1 MEQRHLLNHEL
12 ARTAGMLSG
21 ARRGAMM
28 LVATLLFTL
37 TAQTAWAQE
46 LLTSGKCGRNADNA
60 GLVWSFDT
68 GTKTLTISLE
78 DNYTDGYMASYD
90 PDYEFEDLGG
100 GDYDENKPAPW
111 RKYKDHEGN
120 VNNGPDELI
129 EHIVVEDGIR
139 WIGDYAFYGLKNLE
153 DVTVASTV
161 YQLNE
166 GAMKNN
172 PKLTSV
178 ILLCPSFISGYNYAF
193 DDSDQLTIYAIKQQA
208 NDYASYFEYYNYPN
222 IKVEGFLLT
231 GNGYKATPNK
241 ATRELLDVQH
251 SSSWESHCT
260 LTLNGDHTAT
270 INGKSYTIK
279 SGTEITGSYYDG
291 VIKKDTQEALDF
303 DEVTETGEY
312 RYKVEVEDV
321 FADKDNEN
329 VFSDLFTVVSSPS
342 SGEGW
347 AFNIEKSTL
356 TISGNVTGEPWKPF
370 AGNIENVFVEQN
382 VTQMP
387 ANAFTDRNAYN
398 SLRRVILRS
407 TAVVDLNGAF
417 SEKREVWDSEQ
428 GQNVEKDRLAYDIYV
443 PSSILADYRTTYA
456 SLLENSSHDFIA
468 GELSVTLPES
478 GVMTFSADTRL
489 DFTHSEGL
497 KAYIASEFIPAT
509 GKVVMERVMTVCGY
523 EGLVLK
529 GTPNTTYSIEIG
541 VDDSWVNNLLQYGS
555 NAVDPTEDADYTYL
569 QLDGTEFK
577 EFTTETN
584 LEGQAYLKFENGDYE
599 AATTPIT
606 MLFSDEDVMTSGVV
620 NGDCY
625 WSYDAD
631 TKTLTLSGN
640 GTGTGYFAKEYDPT
654 NYEIPAPWRNWT
666 TAEGVVVR
674 KGVEDGIEHIVVEN
688 GVNYI
693 GNYAFYGL
701 KNLESVSLAPSVY
714 SLYEGALQG
723 CSKLKTV
730 VCSYL
735 YTIDMDTEDDTYSV
749 ANVGET
755 YYVPNFKKV
764 SFENNLKA
772 FNVKV
777 EGFYLSEGELKAD
790 FYADPLTWETD
801 HYTGDISMIGHFSC
815 WIEGAK
821 ATINGIAYTYDN
833 KISPSGYAFC
843 YRKDNQDPDLKW
855 NEVTEAG
862 IYYAKVTINGHFADE
877 AKNTAITEHYAD
889 LYVAPSSGDGWSY
902 DRDHYVLTVSGDV
915 TGEPWKM
922 FKDDMDC
929 VVVEDGVTQLPE
941 KAFYDYYI
949 NYAIIKGAGVDMN
962 KAFLCF
968 DYVYDESNG
977 WIEKEFLCA
986 NIFVPAACVADYN
999 TAYASYLEENGG
1011 KILSSD
1017 VSIDMKEAS
1026 EGIRTYSDDVDLDL
1040 SACEGLHAY
1049 TITNFNTTTGALT
1062 LRSVTKLASIEG
1074 YLLMGNTGTYTAK
1087 VTAGVD
1093 WDEENMLTRGYY
1105 SEHEETFG
1113 SVTYVTLILAGSGA
1127 ERGFHPLSKEGFLP
1141 DHVAVLLIKKEDF
1154 EAWKGSGA
1162 APLHLEIEG
1171 ADVTAISTMKVISTP
1186 ADDAWY
1192 TISGVRMEGKPAQK
1206 GVYIHQGKLIVI
1218 K

>member
-21 ARRGAMM
+21 AQRGAMM
-28 LVATLLFTL
+28 LVTLMLTL

-46 LLTSGKCGRNADNA
+46 LLTSGKCGVNEDEDNA

-78 DNYTDGYMASYD
+78 GGYTDGEMASYD
-90 PDYEFEDLGG
+90 PDYEFEE
-100 GDYDENKPAPW
+100 GDEGCREYIPAPW
-111 RKYKDHEGN
+111 RNYTDHN
-120 VNNGPDELI
+120 DQLHNGPGDQI
-129 EHIVVEDGIR
+129 EHIVVEEGVYRISNN
-139 WIGDYAFYGLKNLE
+139 AFYGLANLK
-153 DVTVASTV
+153 DVTLASTV
-161 YQLNE
+161 NVLGE
-166 GAMKNN
+166 GAMKND

-178 ILLCPSFISGYNYAF
+178 ILLCPAFISGYDYAF
-193 DDSDQLTIYAIKQQA
+193 GDSDQLTIYVIKQQA
-208 NDYASYFEYYNYPN
+208 SNFEYNYSK

-231 GNGYKATPNK
+231 GDGYKATPNK
-241 ATRELLDVQH
+241 ATRELLDVKRGNIGGL
-251 SSSWESHCT
+251 CT
-260 LTLNGDHTAT
+260 LTLNSDHTAT
-270 INGKSYTIK
+270 INGKNYTIK
-279 SGTEITGSYYDG
+279 SGTEITGPYYDG
-291 VIKKDTQEALDF
+291 VIKEDTQEALDF
-303 DEVTETGEY
+303 DEVTKIGEY
-312 RYKVEVEDV
+312 RYKVQVEDV

-329 VFSDLFTVVSSPS
+329 VVSDLFKVISSPA
-342 SGEGW
+342 SGDGW

-370 AGNIENVFVEQN
+370 ADCIRNVIVEKD
-382 VTQMP
+382 VTKMP
-387 ANAFTDRNAYN
+387 EKAFTDKDAYEID
-398 SLRRVILRS
+398 RIILRS
-407 TAVVDLNGAF
+407 TAVVNLNGAF
-417 SEKREVWDSEQ
+417 SNKYEVWNEEA
-428 GQNVEKDRLAYDIYV
+428 QNYVEKDRLVYNIYV
-443 PSSILADYRTTYA
+443 PSSILESYKTTYA
-456 SLLENSSHDFIA
+456 FLLEEADYDFFAFDI
-468 GELSVTLPES
+468 SVTLPAS
-478 GVMTFSADTRL
+478 GVMTYSNDNAL
-489 DFTHSEGL
+489 DFTNSEGL

-509 GKVVMERVMTVCGY
+509 EKVIMNRVMTARTCT
-523 EGLVLK
+523 GLVLK

-541 VDDSWVNNLLQYGS
+541 IDDSGVENLLQYGY
-555 NAVDPTEDADYTYL
+555 NAVDPTGDADYTYL

-577 EFTTETN
+577 KFTEATDLT
-584 LEGQAYLKFENGDYE
+584 GQAYLKLENDTYE
-599 AATTPIT
+599 GAQKPIT
-606 MLFSDEDVMTSGVV
+606 MFFSDEEAATSGVV

-631 TKTLTLSGN
+631 TKTLTLSGDD
-640 GTGTGYFAKEYDPT
+640 TGTGSFAKEYDPAE
-654 NYEIPAPWRNWT
+654 YEEPAPWRNWT

-693 GNYAFYGL
+693 GDYAFYGL
-701 KNLESVSLAPSVY
+701 KNLKSVSLAPSVDY
-714 SLYEGALQG
+714 LYAGALQG
-723 CSKLKTV
+723 CSQLKTV
-730 VCSYL
+730 VCASMNS
-735 YTIDMDTEDDTYSV
+735 IDIDTEDDTYSV

-755 YYVPNFKKV
+755 YYVHNLQKE
-764 SFENNLKA
+764 SFEEKLEA
-772 FNVKV
+772 FDNVKV
-777 EGFYLSEGELKAD
+777 EGFYLSDGTLKVD
-790 FYADPLTWETD
+790 FYEDPLEWEDD
-801 HYTGDISMIGHFSC
+801 HYTGDISLRGNWDC

-821 ATINGIAYTYDN
+821 ATVNGTEYTYPN
-833 KISPSGYAFC
+833 IKYVSVVTEY

-855 NEVTEAG
+855 NEVTEVG
-862 IYYAKVTINGHFADE
+862 NYYVKVTIEGYFADE
-877 AKNTAITEHYAD
+877 AKNTAISEHYVE
-889 LYVAPSSGDGWSY
+889 LYEAPSSGDGWSY

-1026 EGIRTYSDDVDLDL
+1026 EGIRTYSDWVALDI

-1062 LRSVTKLASIEG
+1062 LKPVTKMANYAG
-1074 YLLMGNTGTYTAK
+1074 YLLMGETSTYTAK
-1087 VTAGVD
+1087 VTVGVD
-1093 WDEENMLTRGYY
+1093 WEKDNMLISTDYA
-1105 SEHEETFG
+1105 EPEETDEG
-1113 SVTYVTLILAGSGA
+1113 VTYTTLILAGSGA
-1127 ERGFHPLSKEGFLP
+1127 ERGFHPLSTGGYLP

-1154 EAWKGSGA
+1154 EAWKDSGA
-1162 APLHLEIEG
+1162 APLHLEIDG
-1171 ADVTAISTMKVISTP
+1171 GDVTAISTMKVISTP

-1192 TISGVRMEGKPAQK
+1192 TLSGVRMEGKPAQK

>member
-1 MEQRHLLNHEL
+1 
-12 ARTAGMLSG
+12 
-21 ARRGAMM
+21 MM

-37 TAQTAWAQE
+37 TAQTAWAQTP
-46 LLTSGKCGRNADNA
+46 LLTSGKCGTNTDNA

-78 DNYTDGYMASYD
+78 DGYTESGMKDYYPNYVY
-90 PDYEFEDLGG
+90 EDLGG

-111 RKYKDHEGN
+111 RNYTDHEGN
-120 VNNGPDELI
+120 LNNGPGDLI
-129 EHIVVEDGIR
+129 EHIVVEEGVYRISEN
-139 WIGDYAFYGLKNLE
+139 AFYGLANLK
-153 DVTVASTV
+153 DVTLASTV
-161 YQLNE
+161 NVLGE
-166 GAMKNN
+166 GAMKNTDN
-172 PKLTSV
+172 LTSV
-178 ILLCPSFISGYNYAF
+178 ILLCPAFISDYDYAF
-193 DDSDQLTIYAIKQQA
+193 GDSDQLTIYVIKQQA
-208 NDYASYFEYYNYPN
+208 SNFEYNYSK

-241 ATRELLDVQH
+241 ATRELLDVKRGNIGGL
-251 SSSWESHCT
+251 CT

-270 INGKSYTIK
+270 INGKNYTIK
-279 SGTEITGSYYDG
+279 SGTEITGPYYDG
-291 VIKKDTQEALDF
+291 VIKEDTKEALDF

-329 VFSDLFTVVSSPS
+329 VVSDLFTVVSSPS

-347 AFNIEKSTL
+347 AFDIEKRTL
-356 TISGNVTGEPWKPF
+356 TISGNVTGEPWMPF
-370 AGNIENVFVEQN
+370 ADCIWNVIVEKD
-382 VTQMP
+382 VTKMP
-387 ANAFTDRNAYN
+387 EKAFTDKDVYEIDRI
-398 SLRRVILRS
+398 VLRS

-428 GQNVEKDRLAYDIYV
+428 GQNVVKDCLGYNIYV
-443 PSSILADYRTTYA
+443 PSSILESYRTTYA
-456 SLLENSSHDFIA
+456 SLLEEADYDFFAFDI
-468 GELSVTLPES
+468 SVTLPES

-509 GKVVMERVMTVCGY
+509 GKVVMERVMTARTCT
-523 EGLVLK
+523 GLVLK
-529 GTPNTTYSIEIG
+529 GTPGTTYTFEIG
-541 VDDSWVNNLLQYGS
+541 VDDSWVNNLLQYGY
-555 NAVDPTEDADYTYL
+555 NAVDPADNPDYTYL
-569 QLDGTEFK
+569 QLNGTEFK
-577 EFTTETN
+577 KFTTETN
-584 LEGQAYLKFENGDYE
+584 LEGQAYLKFENGEYE
-599 AATTPIT
+599 GAQKPIT
-606 MLFSDEDVMTSGVV
+606 MFFSDEDVMTSGVV

-631 TKTLTLSGN
+631 TKTLTLSGDD
-640 GTGTGYFAKEYDPT
+640 TGTGSFAKEYDPAE
-654 NYEIPAPWRNWT
+654 YEKPAPWRNWT
-666 TAEGVVVR
+666 TAEGVVAH
-674 KGVEDGIEHIVVEN
+674 KGVEDDIVHIVVEN

-693 GNYAFYGL
+693 GDYAFYGL

-723 CSKLKTV
+723 CTKLKTV

-735 YTIDMDTEDDTYSV
+735 SGIDIDTEDDTYSV

-764 SFENNLKA
+764 SFENSLKA

-777 EGFYLSEGELKAD
+777 EGFYLSEGTLKAD
-790 FYADPLTWETD
+790 FYENPLTWEDD
-801 HYTGDISMIGHFSC
+801 HYTGDISMVGYWDC

-833 KISPSGYAFC
+833 KIDPSGYAFC

-855 NEVTEAG
+855 NEVTEVG
-862 IYYAKVTINGHFADE
+862 NYYVKVTIEGYFADE
-877 AKNTAITEHYAD
+877 AKSTAISEHYVE
-889 LYVAPSSGDGWSY
+889 LYEAPSSGDGWSY

-922 FKDDMDC
+922 FKDDMNY
-929 VVVEDGVTQLPE
+929 VVVEKDVTQLPE
-941 KAFYDYYI
+941 KAFYDYSLAF
-949 NYAIIKGAGVDMN
+949 AIVKGADVDLN
-962 KAFLCF
+962 KAFLTW
-968 DYVYDESNG
+968 DYVYDELSG
-977 WIEKEFLCA
+977 EDVIKDVLCT
-986 NIFVPAACVADYN
+986 NIYVPAASVESYT
-999 TAYASYLEENGG
+999 TAYASYIVESGPN
-1011 KILSSD
+1011 IFSSD

-1026 EGIRTYSDDVDLDL
+1026 EGIRTYSDWVDLDL

-1049 TITNFNTTTGALT
+1049 TITNFNATTGALT
-1062 LRSVTKLASIEG
+1062 LKSVTKLASIEG

-1087 VTAGVD
+1087 VTVGVD
-1093 WDEENMLTRGYY
+1093 WEKDNMLISTDYA
-1105 SEHEETFG
+1105 EPEETEDD
-1113 SVTYVTLILAGSGA
+1113 VTYVNLILAGSG
-1127 ERGFHPLSKEGFLP
+1127 EKRGFHPLSTGGYLP
-1141 DHVAVLLIKKEDF
+1141 ENVAILLIKKEDF

-1162 APLHLEIEG
+1162 APLHLEIDG

-1192 TISGVRMEGKPAQK
+1192 TLSGVRLEGKPAQK

>member
-46 LLTSGKCGRNADNA
+46 LLTSGKCGTNTDNA
-60 GLVWSFDT
+60 GVVWSFNET
-68 GTKTLTISLE
+68 TKTLTISLE
-78 DNYTDGYMASYD
+78 DGYTESGMNDYYPNYVY
-90 PDYEFEDLGG
+90 EDLGG

-111 RKYKDHEGN
+111 RNYTDHEGN
-120 VNNGPDELI
+120 LNNGPGDLI
-129 EHIVVEDGIR
+129 EHIVVEEGVYRISEN
-139 WIGDYAFYGLKNLE
+139 AFYGLANLK
-153 DVTVASTV
+153 DVTLASTV
-161 YQLNE
+161 NVLGE
-166 GAMKNN
+166 GAMQNDLN
-172 PKLTSV
+172 LTSV
-178 ILLCPSFISGYNYAF
+178 TLLCPAFISDYDYAF
-193 DDSDQLTIYAIKQQA
+193 DDSDQLTIYVIKQQA
-208 NDYASYFEYYNYPN
+208 SNFEYNYSK

-231 GNGYKATPNK
+231 GPGYKATPNK
-241 ATRELLDVQH
+241 DTRELLDVKRGNIGGL
-251 SSSWESHCT
+251 CT
-260 LTLNGDHTAT
+260 LTLKGDHTAT
-270 INGKSYTIK
+270 INGKDYTIK
-279 SGTEITGSYYDG
+279 SGTEITGPYYDG
-291 VIKKDTQEALDF
+291 VIKEDTQEALDF
-303 DEVTETGEY
+303 DEVTETGKY
-312 RYKVEVEDV
+312 RYKVQVEDV
-321 FADKDNEN
+321 FADKAKEN
-329 VFSDLFTVVSSPS
+329 VVSDLFTVVSSPA

-370 AGNIENVFVEQN
+370 ADCIWNVIVEKD
-382 VTQMP
+382 VTKMP
-387 ANAFTDRNAYN
+387 EKAFTDKDAYEID
-398 SLRRVILRS
+398 RIILRS

-417 SEKREVWDSEQ
+417 SEKREVGDSEQ
-428 GQNVEKDRLAYDIYV
+428 GQNVVKDCLGYNIYV
-443 PSSILADYRTTYA
+443 PSSILESYKTTYA
-456 SLLENSSHDFIA
+456 SLLEEADYDFFAFDI
-468 GELSVTLPES
+468 SVTLPAS

-529 GTPNTTYSIEIG
+529 GTPNTTYSIEMA
-541 VDDSWVNNLLQYGS
+541 VDDSWVNNLLQYGY
-555 NAVDPTEDADYTYL
+555 NAVDPADNPDYTYL

-577 EFTTETN
+577 EFTEATDLT
-584 LEGQAYLKFENGDYE
+584 GQAYLSLENDTYE
-599 AATTPIT
+599 GAKKPIT
-606 MLFSDEDVMTSGVV
+606 MFFSDEDVMTSGVV
-620 NGDCY
+620 KGDCY

-631 TKTLTLSGN
+631 TKTLTISGDE
-640 GTGTGYFAKEYDPT
+640 TGTGSFAKEYDPA
-654 NYEIPAPWRNWT
+654 NYAKPAPWRTWT

-693 GNYAFYGL
+693 GDYAFYGL

-714 SLYEGALQG
+714 SLYVGALQG
-723 CSKLKTV
+723 CTKLKTV

-735 YTIDMDTEDDTYSV
+735 SGIDMDTEDDTYSV

-764 SFENNLKA
+764 SFEEKLEA
-772 FNVKV
+772 FDNVKV
-777 EGFYLSEGELKAD
+777 EGFYLSDGTLKVD
-790 FYADPLTWETD
+790 FYEDPLEWDKD
-801 HYTGDISMIGHFSC
+801 HYKGDISLRGNWDC

-821 ATINGIAYTYDN
+821 ATVNGTEYTYPN
-833 KISPSGYAFC
+833 IKYVYNYTFR

-855 NEVTEAG
+855 DEVTEVG
-862 IYYAKVTINGHFADE
+862 NYYVKVTIEGYFADE
-877 AKNTAITEHYAD
+877 AKNTAISEHYVE
-889 LYVAPSSGDGWSY
+889 LYEAPSSGDGWSY
-902 DRDHYVLTVSGDV
+902 DRDHYVLTVSGNV
-915 TGEPWKM
+915 TGEPWKL

-929 VVVEDGVTQLPE
+929 VVVEEGVTKLPE
-941 KAFYDYYI
+941 KAFYNHYLD
-949 NYAIIKGAGVDMN
+949 YAIIKGTGVDLN
-962 KAFLCF
+962 KAFLCT
-968 DYVYDESNG
+968 DEVYDELSG
-977 WIEKEFLCA
+977 EDVIKDVLCN
-986 NIFVPAACVADYN
+986 NIYVPAASVESYT
-999 TAYASYLEENGG
+999 TAYASYIVESGPN
-1011 KILSSD
+1011 IFSSD
-1017 VSIDMKEAS
+1017 VSIDITEAS
-1026 EGIRTYSDDVDLDL
+1026 EGIRTYSDRVALDI

-1062 LRSVTKLASIEG
+1062 LKSVTKLASIEG

-1087 VTAGVD
+1087 VTVGVD
-1093 WDEENMLTRGYY
+1093 WEKDNMLISTDYA
-1105 SEHEETFG
+1105 EPEETEDD
-1113 SVTYVTLILAGSGA
+1113 VTYVNLILAGSG
-1127 ERGFHPLSKEGFLP
+1127 EKRGFHPLSTGGYLP
-1141 DHVAVLLIKKEDF
+1141 ENVAVLQIEKEDF

-1162 APLHLEIEG
+1162 APLHLEIDG

-1192 TISGVRMEGKPAQK
+1192 TLSGVRLEGKPAQK

>member
-28 LVATLLFTL
+28 LVTLMLTL

-46 LLTSGKCGRNADNA
+46 LLTSGKCGVNEDNA

-78 DNYTDGYMASYD
+78 GGYTDGEMPYYYPNYVYD
-90 PDYEFEDLGG
+90 DLGG

-111 RKYKDHEGN
+111 RYYKDHN
-120 VNNGPDELI
+120 DQLHNGPGDQI
-129 EHIVVEDGIR
+129 EHIVVEEGVKR
-139 WIGDYAFYGLKNLE
+139 IGDYAFYGLKNLK
-153 DVTVASTV
+153 DVTLASTV
-161 YQLNE
+161 NVLGE
-166 GAMKNN
+166 GAMQNDLN
-172 PKLTSV
+172 LTSV
-178 ILLCPSFISGYNYAF
+178 TLLCPAFISGYDYAF
-193 DDSDQLTIYAIKQQA
+193 GDSDQLTIYVIKQQA
-208 NDYASYFEYYNYPN
+208 SNFEYYYSK

-231 GNGYKATPNK
+231 GDGYKATPNK
-241 ATRELLDVQH
+241 ATRELLDVKRGNI
-251 SSSWESHCT
+251 SGLCT

-270 INGKSYTIK
+270 INGKNYTIK
-279 SGTEITGSYYDG
+279 SGTEITGPYYDG
-291 VIKKDTQEALDF
+291 VIKEDTQEALDF
-303 DEVTETGEY
+303 DEVTEKGEY
-312 RYKVEVEDV
+312 RYKVQVEDV
-321 FADKDNEN
+321 FADEAKGN
-329 VFSDLFTVVSSPS
+329 VVSDPFTVTNSPA

-370 AGNIENVFVEQN
+370 ADCIWNVIVEKD
-382 VTQMP
+382 VTKMP
-387 ANAFTDRNAYN
+387 EKAFTDKDAYEID
-398 SLRRVILRS
+398 RIILRS
-407 TAVVDLNGAF
+407 TAVVNLNGAF
-417 SEKREVWDSEQ
+417 SNKYEVWNEEAQDY
-428 GQNVEKDRLAYDIYV
+428 VEKDRLGYNIYV
-443 PSSILADYRTTYA
+443 PSSILESYKTTYA
-456 SLLENSSHDFIA
+456 SLLEEADYDFFAFDI
-468 GELSVTLPES
+468 SVTLPAS
-478 GVMTFSADTRL
+478 GVMTYSNDNAL
-489 DFTHSEGL
+489 DFTNSEGL

-509 GKVVMERVMTVCGY
+509 GKVIMNRVMTARNW

-529 GTPNTTYSIEIG
+529 GTANTTYSIEIG
-541 VDDSWVNNLLQYGS
+541 VDASGVNNLLQYGY
-555 NAVDPTEDADYTYL
+555 NAVDPADNPDYTYL
-569 QLDGTEFK
+569 QLNGTEFK
-577 EFTTETN
+577 KFTEETN
-584 LEGQAYLKFENGDYE
+584 LAGQAYLSLENDTYE
-599 AATTPIT
+599 GAKKPIT
-606 MLFSDEDVMTSGVV
+606 MFFSDEDVMTSGVV

-631 TKTLTLSGN
+631 TKTLTLSGDE
-640 GTGTGYFAKEYDPT
+640 TGTGSFAKEYAPDE
-654 NYEIPAPWRNWT
+654 YYKPAPWRTWT
-666 TAEGVVVR
+666 TAEGVVR
-674 KGVEDGIEHIVVEN
+674 MGVEDGIEHIVVEN

-693 GNYAFYGL
+693 GSYAFYGL

-723 CSKLKTV
+723 CTKLKTV

-735 YTIDMDTEDDTYSV
+735 SGIDIDTEDDTYSV

-764 SFENNLKA
+764 SFENSLKA

-790 FYADPLTWETD
+790 FYADPLEWDKD

-833 KISPSGYAFC
+833 KIDPSGYAFC
-843 YRKDNQDPDLKW
+843 YRKNNQDPDLKW

-922 FKDDMDC
+922 FKDDMNY
-929 VVVEDGVTQLPE
+929 VVVEKGVTQLPE

-1105 SEHEETFG
+1105 SEPEETFG
-1113 SVTYVTLILAGSGA
+1113 SVTYVTLILAGSG
-1127 ERGFHPLSKEGFLP
+1127 EKRGFHPLSTGGYLP

-1171 ADVTAISTMKVISTP
+1171 GDVTAISTMKVISTP

-1192 TISGVRMEGKPAQK
+1192 TLSGVRLEGKPAQK

>member
-46 LLTSGKCGRNADNA
+46 LLTSGKCGVNEDNA

-78 DNYTDGYMASYD
+78 DGYTDGEMAYYY
-90 PDYEFEDLGG
+90 PNYVYEDLGDG
-100 GDYDENKPAPW
+100 YYDENKPAPW
-111 RKYKDHEGN
+111 RNYTDHN
-120 VNNGPDELI
+120 DQLHNGPGDLI
-129 EHIVVEDGIR
+129 EHIVVEEGVYRISEN
-139 WIGDYAFYGLKNLE
+139 AFYGLANLK
-153 DVTVASTV
+153 DVTLASTV
-161 YQLNE
+161 NVLGE
-166 GAMKNN
+166 GAMKNTDN
-172 PKLTSV
+172 LTSV
-178 ILLCPSFISGYNYAF
+178 ILLCPAFISDYGYAF
-193 DDSDQLTIYAIKQQA
+193 DDSDQLTIYVIKQQA
-208 NDYASYFEYYNYPN
+208 SNFEYYYSK

-231 GNGYKATPNK
+231 GDGYNATPNK
-241 ATRELLDVQH
+241 ATRELLDVKRGYYTDF
-251 SSSWESHCT
+251 CT

-291 VIKKDTQEALDF
+291 VIKEDTQEALDF

-312 RYKVEVEDV
+312 RYKVQTKDV
-321 FADKDNEN
+321 FADEAKEN
-329 VFSDLFTVVSSPS
+329 VVSDPFTVTNSPA

-347 AFNIEKSTL
+347 VFNIEKSTL

-370 AGNIENVFVEQN
+370 ADGISYVVAEKN
-382 VTQMP
+382 VTKMP
-387 ANAFTDRNAYN
+387 ENAFTDRNAYN
-398 SLRRVILRS
+398 ALYRIILRS

-417 SEKREVWDSEQ
+417 NEKYEVWDSEVYD
-428 GQNVEKDRLAYDIYV
+428 NVEKDRLAYDIYV

-456 SLLENSSHDFIA
+456 SLLEEADYDFFAFDI
-468 GELSVTLPES
+468 SVTLPAS

-529 GTPNTTYSIEIG
+529 GTPNTTYSIEMG
-541 VDDSWVNNLLQYGS
+541 VDDSWVNNLLQYGY
-555 NAVDPTEDADYTYL
+555 NAVDPADNPDYTYL

-584 LEGQAYLKFENGDYE
+584 LEGQAYLKFENGEYE
-599 AATTPIT
+599 GAQKPIT
-606 MLFSDEDVMTSGVV
+606 MFFSDEDVMTSGVV

-631 TKTLTLSGN
+631 TKTLTLSGDE
-640 GTGTGYFAKEYDPT
+640 TGTGSFAKEYDP
-654 NYEIPAPWRNWT
+654 NDYRKPAPWRTWT

-693 GNYAFYGL
+693 GDYAFYGL

-723 CSKLKTV
+723 CTKLKTV

-735 YTIDMDTEDDTYSV
+735 SGIDIDTEDDTYSV

-764 SFENNLKA
+764 SFENSLKA

-790 FYADPLTWETD
+790 FYADPLEWDKD

-833 KISPSGYAFC
+833 KIDPSGYAFC
-843 YRKDNQDPDLKW
+843 YRKNNQDPDLKW

-922 FKDDMDC
+922 FKDDMNY
-929 VVVEDGVTQLPE
+929 VVVEKDVTQLPE

-1049 TITNFNTTTGALT
+1049 TITNFNATTGALT
-1062 LRSVTKLASIEG
+1062 LKPVTKMANYAG
-1074 YLLMGNTGTYTAK
+1074 YLLMGETSTYTAK

-1093 WDEENMLTRGYY
+1093 WEEDNMLISTDYA
-1105 SEHEETFG
+1105 EPEETDEG
-1113 SVTYVTLILAGSGA
+1113 VTYTTLILAGSGA
-1127 ERGFHPLSKEGFLP
+1127 ERGFHPLSTGGYLP

-1171 ADVTAISTMKVISTP
+1171 GDVTAISTMKVISTP

-1192 TISGVRMEGKPAQK
+1192 TLSGVRMEGKPAQK

>member
-37 TAQTAWAQE
+37 TAQTAWAQTP
-46 LLTSGKCGRNADNA
+46 LLTSGKCGTNTDNA
-60 GLVWSFDT
+60 GVVWSFNET
-68 GTKTLTISLE
+68 TKTLTISLE
-78 DNYTDGYMASYD
+78 DGYTESGMKDYYPNYVY
-90 PDYEFEDLGG
+90 EDLGDA
-100 GDYDENKPAPW
+100 DYNEYFPAPW
-111 RKYKDHEGN
+111 RKYTDHEGN

-161 YQLNE
+161 YQLDE
-166 GAMKNN
+166 GAMKND

-178 ILLCPSFISGYNYAF
+178 ILLSSNFVYSYDNTF
-193 DDSDQLTIYAIKQQA
+193 DDSDLLTIYAIKQ
-208 NDYASYFEYYNYPN
+208 YASQYADDFEYNYPKL
-222 IKVEGFLLT
+222 KVEGFLLT
-231 GNGYKATPNK
+231 GNGYKATPKK
-241 ATRELLDVQH
+241 ATRELLDVQRGYYTDF
-251 SSSWESHCT
+251 CT

-270 INGKSYTIK
+270 INGKDYTIK
-279 SGTEITGSYYDG
+279 EGTEIRATYYAG
-291 VIKKDTQEALDF
+291 VIKEGTQETLDF
-303 DEVTETGEY
+303 DEVTQTGDY
-312 RYKVEVEDV
+312 RYKVQARYV
-321 FADKDNEN
+321 FADEAKEN
-329 VFSDLFTVVSSPS
+329 VVSDLFTVVSSPS

-347 AFNIEKSTL
+347 AFDIDKRSL
-356 TISGNVTGEPWKPF
+356 TISGNVTGEPWLPF
-370 AGNIENVFVEQN
+370 AGNIENVFVEQG

-387 ANAFTDRNAYN
+387 ANTFTDRNAYN
-398 SLRRVILRS
+398 IIRRVILRS

-428 GQNVEKDRLAYDIYV
+428 GQNVVKDCLGYNIYV
-443 PSSILADYRTTYA
+443 PSSIVESYRTTYA
-456 SLLENSSHDFIA
+456 SLLENTYHNFYPIDI
-468 GELSVTLPES
+468 SVTLPAS
-478 GVMTFSADTRL
+478 GVMTYSNDNAL
-489 DFTHSEGL
+489 DFTNSEL
-497 KAYIASEFIPAT
+497 KAYVASEFIPAT
-509 GKVVMERVMTVCGY
+509 GKVIMNRVMTVRGQ

-529 GTPNTTYSIEIG
+529 GTPGATYTFEIG
-541 VDDSWVNNLLQYGS
+541 IDDSWVNNMLGQGYD
-555 NAVDPTEDADYTYL
+555 AVDPTEYADYTYL

-577 EFTTETN
+577 KFTEETN
-584 LEGQAYLKFENGDYE
+584 LEGQAYLLLENDDYE

-620 NGDCY
+620 NGNCY

-631 TKTLTLSGN
+631 TKTLTISGDN
-640 GTGTGYFAKEYDPT
+640 VGTGYFAKEYDPT

-723 CSKLKTV
+723 CTKLKTV

-735 YTIDMDTEDDTYSV
+735 SGIDMDTEDDTYSV

-764 SFENNLKA
+764 SFEEKLEA
-772 FNVKV
+772 FDNVKV

-790 FYADPLTWETD
+790 FYADPLEWDKD

-833 KISPSGYAFC
+833 KIDPSGYAFC

-902 DRDHYVLTVSGDV
+902 DRDHYVLTVSGNV
-915 TGEPWKM
+915 TGEPWKL

-929 VVVEDGVTQLPE
+929 VVVEEGVTKLPE
-941 KAFYDYYI
+941 KAFYNHYLD
-949 NYAIIKGAGVDMN
+949 YAIIKGTGVDLN
-962 KAFLCF
+962 KAFLCT
-968 DYVYDESNG
+968 DEVYDELSG
-977 WIEKEFLCA
+977 EDVIKDVLCN
-986 NIFVPAACVADYN
+986 NIYVPAASVESYT
-999 TAYASYLEENGG
+999 TAYASYIVESGSN
-1011 KILSSD
+1011 IFSSD
-1017 VSIDMKEAS
+1017 VSIDITEAS
-1026 EGIRTYSDDVDLDL
+1026 EGIRTYSDRVALDI

-1062 LRSVTKLASIEG
+1062 LKSVTKLASIEG

-1087 VTAGVD
+1087 VTVGVD
-1093 WDEENMLTRGYY
+1093 WEKDNMLISTDYA
-1105 SEHEETFG
+1105 EPEETEDD
-1113 SVTYVTLILAGSGA
+1113 VTYVTLILAGSG
-1127 ERGFHPLSKEGFLP
+1127 EKRGFHPLSTGGYLP
-1141 DHVAVLLIKKEDF
+1141 ENVAVLLIKKEDF

>member
-37 TAQTAWAQE
+37 TAQTAWAQTP
-46 LLTSGKCGRNADNA
+46 LLTSGKCGTNTDNA
-60 GLVWSFDT
+60 GVVWSFNET
-68 GTKTLTISLE
+68 TKTLTISLE
-78 DNYTDGYMASYD
+78 DGYTESGMNDYYPNYVYEYLGDA
-90 PDYEFEDLGG
+90 DYNEYF
-100 GDYDENKPAPW
+100 PAPW
-111 RKYKDHEGN
+111 RNYTDHEGN
-120 VNNGPDELI
+120 LNNGPGDLI
-129 EHIVVEDGIR
+129 EHVVVEEGVYRISNN
-139 WIGDYAFYGLKNLE
+139 AFYGLTNLK

-161 YQLNE
+161 NVLGE
-166 GAMKNN
+166 GAMQNDLN
-172 PKLTSV
+172 LTSV
-178 ILLCPSFISGYNYAF
+178 TLLCPAFISDYGYAF
-193 DDSDQLTIYAIKQQA
+193 DDSDQLTIYVIKQQA
-208 NDYASYFEYYNYPN
+208 SNFEYYYSK

-241 ATRELLDVQH
+241 DTRELLDVKRGYYTDF
-251 SSSWESHCT
+251 CT
-260 LTLNGDHTAT
+260 LTLNSDHTAT
-270 INGKSYTIK
+270 INGKDYTIK
-279 SGTEITGSYYDG
+279 DGTEIPAYNYDG
-291 VIKKDTQEALDF
+291 VIKEDTQEALDF

-312 RYKVEVEDV
+312 RYKVQTKDV
-321 FADKDNEN
+321 FADEAKEN
-329 VFSDLFTVVSSPS
+329 VVSDPFTVTNSPA

-347 AFNIEKSTL
+347 VFNIEKSTL

-370 AGNIENVFVEQN
+370 ADGISYVVAEKN
-382 VTQMP
+382 VTKMP
-387 ANAFTDRNAYN
+387 ENAFTDRNAYN
-398 SLRRVILRS
+398 ALYRIILRS

-417 SEKREVWDSEQ
+417 NEKYEVWDSEQ
-428 GQNVEKDRLAYDIYV
+428 GQNVVKDCLGYNIYV
-443 PSSILADYRTTYA
+443 PSSILESYKTTYA
-456 SLLENSSHDFIA
+456 SLLEEADYDFYPIDI
-468 GELSVTLPES
+468 SVTLPAS

-529 GTPNTTYSIEIG
+529 GTPNTTYSIEMG
-541 VDDSWVNNLLQYGS
+541 VDDSWVNNLLQYGY
-555 NAVDPTEDADYTYL
+555 NAVDPADNPDYTYL

-584 LEGQAYLKFENGDYE
+584 LEGQAYLKFENGEYE
-599 AATTPIT
+599 GAQKPIT
-606 MLFSDEDVMTSGVV
+606 MFFSDEDVMTSGVV

-631 TKTLTLSGN
+631 TKTLTLSGDDA
-640 GTGTGYFAKEYDPT
+640 GTGYFAKEYDPDE
-654 NYEIPAPWRNWT
+654 YYKPAPWRNWT

-693 GNYAFYGL
+693 GDYAFYGL

-723 CSKLKTV
+723 CTKLKTV

-735 YTIDMDTEDDTYSV
+735 SGIDIDTEDDTYSV

-764 SFENNLKA
+764 SFENSLKA

-790 FYADPLTWETD
+790 FYADPLEWDKD

-833 KISPSGYAFC
+833 KIDPSGYAFC
-843 YRKDNQDPDLKW
+843 YRKNNQDPDLKW

-915 TGEPWKM
+915 AGEPWKM
-922 FKDDMDC
+922 FKDDMNY
-929 VVVEDGVTQLPE
+929 VVVEKGVTKLPE

-1026 EGIRTYSDDVDLDL
+1026 EGIRTYSDWVALDL

-1049 TITNFNTTTGALT
+1049 TITNFNATTGALT
-1062 LRSVTKLASIEG
+1062 LKPVTKMANYAG
-1074 YLLMGNTGTYTAK
+1074 YLLMGETSTYTAK

-1093 WDEENMLTRGYY
+1093 WEEDNMLISTDYA
-1105 SEHEETFG
+1105 EPEETEDD
-1113 SVTYVTLILAGSGA
+1113 VTYVNLILAGSGA
-1127 ERGFHPLSKEGFLP
+1127 ERGFHPLSTGGYLP

-1171 ADVTAISTMKVISTP
+1171 GDVTAISTMKVISTP

>member
-37 TAQTAWAQE
+37 TAQTAWAQTP
-46 LLTSGKCGRNADNA
+46 LLTSGKCGTNTDNA
-60 GLVWSFDT
+60 GVVWSFNET
-68 GTKTLTISLE
+68 TKTLTISLE
-78 DNYTDGYMASYD
+78 DGYTESGMNDYYPNYVYEYLGDA
-90 PDYEFEDLGG
+90 DYNEYF
-100 GDYDENKPAPW
+100 PAPW
-111 RKYKDHEGN
+111 RNYTDHEGN
-120 VNNGPDELI
+120 LNNGPGDLI
-129 EHIVVEDGIR
+129 EHVVVEEGVYRISNN
-139 WIGDYAFYGLKNLE
+139 AFYGLTNLK

-161 YQLNE
+161 NVLGE
-166 GAMKNN
+166 GAMQNDLN
-172 PKLTSV
+172 LTSV
-178 ILLCPSFISGYNYAF
+178 TLLCPAFISDYGYAF
-193 DDSDQLTIYAIKQQA
+193 DDSDQLTIYVIKQQA
-208 NDYASYFEYYNYPN
+208 SNFEYYYSK

-241 ATRELLDVQH
+241 DTRELLDVKRGYYTDF
-251 SSSWESHCT
+251 CT

-270 INGKSYTIK
+270 INGKDYTIK
-279 SGTEITGSYYDG
+279 DGTEIPAYNYDG
-291 VIKKDTQEALDF
+291 VIKEDTQEALDF
-303 DEVTETGEY
+303 DEVTETGKY
-312 RYKVEVEDV
+312 RYKVQVEDV

-329 VFSDLFTVVSSPS
+329 VFSDPFTVTNSPA

-370 AGNIENVFVEQN
+370 ADCISYVVAEKN
-382 VTQMP
+382 VTKMP
-387 ANAFTDRNAYN
+387 ENAFTDKDVYEIDRI
-398 SLRRVILRS
+398 ILRS

-428 GQNVEKDRLAYDIYV
+428 GQNVVKDCLGYNIYV
-443 PSSILADYRTTYA
+443 PSSILESYKTTYA
-456 SLLENSSHDFIA
+456 SLLEEADYDFFAFDI
-468 GELSVTLPES
+468 SVTLPAS

-489 DFTHSEGL
+489 DFTQSEGL

-509 GKVVMERVMTVCGY
+509 GKVVMERVMTARNW

-529 GTPNTTYSIEIG
+529 GTANTTYSIEMG
-541 VDDSWVNNLLQYGS
+541 VDDSWVNNLLQYGY
-555 NAVDPTEDADYTYL
+555 NAVDPADNPDYTYL

-584 LEGQAYLKFENGDYE
+584 LEGQAYLKFENGEYE
-599 AATTPIT
+599 GAQKPIT
-606 MLFSDEDVMTSGVV
+606 MFFSDEDVMTSGVV

-631 TKTLTLSGN
+631 TKTLTLSGDE
-640 GTGTGYFAKEYDPT
+640 TGTGSFAKEYDP
-654 NYEIPAPWRNWT
+654 NDYRKPAPWRTWT

-693 GNYAFYGL
+693 GDYAFYGL

-723 CSKLKTV
+723 CTKLKTV

-735 YTIDMDTEDDTYSV
+735 SGIDIDTEDDTYSV

-764 SFENNLKA
+764 SFENSLKA
-772 FNVKV
+772 FNNVKV
-777 EGFYLSEGELKAD
+777 EGFYLSDGTLKVD
-790 FYADPLTWETD
+790 FYEDPLEWEDD
-801 HYTGDISMIGHFSC
+801 HYKGDISLRGNWDC

-821 ATINGIAYTYDN
+821 ATVNGTEYTYPN
-833 KISPSGYAFC
+833 IKYVSVVTEY
-843 YRKDNQDPDLKW
+843 YRKDNQNPDLKW
-855 NEVTEAG
+855 DEVTEVG
-862 IYYAKVTINGHFADE
+862 NYYVKVTIEGYFADE
-877 AKNTAITEHYAD
+877 AKNTAISEHYVE
-889 LYVAPSSGDGWSY
+889 LYEAPSSGDGWSY
-902 DRDHYVLTVSGDV
+902 DRDHYVLTVSGNV
-915 TGEPWKM
+915 TGEPWEL
-922 FKDDMDC
+922 FKNNIRY
-929 VVVEDGVTQLPE
+929 VVVEKGVTQLPE
-941 KAFYDYYI
+941 KAFYDYSLAF
-949 NYAIIKGAGVDMN
+949 AIVKGADVDLN
-962 KAFLCF
+962 KAFLCT
-968 DYVYDESNG
+968 DVVYDELSDE
-977 WIEKEFLCA
+977 WIDKEILEA
-986 NIFVPAACVADYN
+986 NLFVPAASVESYT
-999 TAYASYLEENGG
+999 TAYASYIVESGPN
-1011 KILSSD
+1011 IFSSD

-1026 EGIRTYSDDVDLDL
+1026 EGIRTYSDWVALDI

-1062 LRSVTKLASIEG
+1062 LKPVTKMANYAG

-1093 WDEENMLTRGYY
+1093 WEKDNMLFSTDYA
-1105 SEHEETFG
+1105 EPEETDEG
-1113 SVTYVTLILAGSGA
+1113 VTYTTLILAGSG
-1127 ERGFHPLSKEGFLP
+1127 EKRGFHPLSTGGYLP
-1141 DHVAVLLIKKEDF
+1141 ENVAVLLIKKEDF

-1162 APLHLEIEG
+1162 APLHLEIDG

>member
-28 LVATLLFTL
+28 IVATLLFTL

-46 LLTSGKCGRNADNA
+46 LLTSGKCGVNEDNA

-78 DNYTDGYMASYD
+78 GGYTDGEMPYYY
-90 PDYEFEDLGG
+90 PNYVYEDLGG

-111 RKYKDHEGN
+111 RNYTDHN
-120 VNNGPDELI
+120 DQLHNGPGDLI
-129 EHIVVEDGIR
+129 EHIVVEEGVKRISEN
-139 WIGDYAFYGLKNLE
+139 AFYGLANLK
-153 DVTVASTV
+153 DVTLASTV
-161 YQLNE
+161 NVLGE
-166 GAMKNN
+166 GAMKNTDN
-172 PKLTSV
+172 LTSV
-178 ILLCPSFISGYNYAF
+178 ILLCPAFISDYGYAF
-193 DDSDQLTIYAIKQQA
+193 DDSDQLTIYVIKQQA
-208 NDYASYFEYYNYPN
+208 SNFEYYYSK

-231 GNGYKATPNK
+231 GDGYKATPNK
-241 ATRELLDVQH
+241 ATRELLDVKRGNIDGL
-251 SSSWESHCT
+251 CT
-260 LTLNGDHTAT
+260 LTLDGDHTAT
-270 INGKSYTIK
+270 INGKNYTIK
-279 SGTEITGSYYDG
+279 SGTEITGPYYDG
-291 VIKKDTQEALDF
+291 VIKEDTKEALDF
-303 DEVTETGEY
+303 DEVTEKGEY
-312 RYKVEVEDV
+312 RYKVQVEDV

-329 VFSDLFTVVSSPS
+329 VFSDPFTVTNSPA

-370 AGNIENVFVEQN
+370 ADGISYVVAEKN
-382 VTQMP
+382 VTKMP
-387 ANAFTDRNAYN
+387 ENAFTDRNAYN
-398 SLRRVILRS
+398 ALYRIILRS
-407 TAVVDLNGAF
+407 TAVVNLNGAF
-417 SEKREVWDSEQ
+417 NEKREVWDSEQ

-456 SLLENSSHDFIA
+456 SLLENTYHNFYPIDI
-468 GELSVTLPES
+468 SVTLPAS

-529 GTPNTTYSIEIG
+529 GTPNTTYSIEMG
-541 VDDSWVNNLLQYGS
+541 VDDSWVNNLLQYGY
-555 NAVDPTEDADYTYL
+555 NAVDPADNPDYTYL

-584 LEGQAYLKFENGDYE
+584 LEGQAYLKFENGEYE
-599 AATTPIT
+599 GAQKPIT
-606 MLFSDEDVMTSGVV
+606 MFFSDEDVMTSGVV

-631 TKTLTLSGN
+631 TKTLTLSGDE
-640 GTGTGYFAKEYDPT
+640 TGTGSFAKEYDP
-654 NYEIPAPWRNWT
+654 NEYYKPAPWRTWT

-693 GNYAFYGL
+693 GDYAFYGL

-723 CSKLKTV
+723 CTKLKTV

-735 YTIDMDTEDDTYSV
+735 SGIDIDTEDDTYSV

-764 SFENNLKA
+764 SFENSLKA

-790 FYADPLTWETD
+790 FYADPLEWDKD

-833 KISPSGYAFC
+833 KIDPSGYAFC
-843 YRKDNQDPDLKW
+843 YRKNNQNPDLKW

-922 FKDDMDC
+922 FKDDMNY
-929 VVVEDGVTQLPE
+929 VVVEKGVTQLPE
-941 KAFYDYYI
+941 KAFYDYSLAF
-949 NYAIIKGAGVDMN
+949 AIVKGANVDLN
-962 KAFLCF
+962 KAFLTW
-968 DYVYDESNG
+968 DYVYDELSG
-977 WIEKEFLCA
+977 EDVIKDVLCN
-986 NIFVPAACVADYN
+986 NIYVPAASVESYT
-999 TAYASYLEENGG
+999 TAYASYIVESGPN
-1011 KILSSD
+1011 IFSSD

-1026 EGIRTYSDDVDLDL
+1026 EGIRTYSDRVDLDI

-1049 TITNFNTTTGALT
+1049 TITNFNATTGALT
-1062 LRSVTKLASIEG
+1062 LKPVTKMANYAG
-1074 YLLMGNTGTYTAK
+1074 YLLMGETSTYTAK

-1093 WDEENMLTRGYY
+1093 WEEDNMLRRALYA
-1105 SEHEETFG
+1105 EPEETDEG
-1113 SVTYVTLILAGSGA
+1113 VTYTTLILAGSG
-1127 ERGFHPLSKEGFLP
+1127 ENRGFHPLSTGGDLP
-1141 DHVAVLLIKKEDF
+1141 NHVAILLIKKEDF

-1171 ADVTAISTMKVISTP
+1171 GDVTAISTMKVVSTP

-1192 TISGVRMEGKPAQK
+1192 TLSGVRMEGKPAQK

>member
-1 MEQRHLLNHEL
+1 
-12 ARTAGMLSG
+12 
-21 ARRGAMM
+21 M
-28 LVATLLFTL
+28 LVTLMLTL
-37 TAQTAWAQE
+37 TAQTAWSQE
-46 LLTSGKCGRNADNA
+46 LLTSGKCGVNEDNA

-68 GTKTLTISLE
+68 ETNTLTISLE
-78 DNYTDGYMASYD
+78 DGYTESGMASYD
-90 PDYEFEDLGG
+90 PDYKFEDLG
-100 GDYDENKPAPW
+100 DEGCREYIPAPW
-111 RKYKDHEGN
+111 RNYTDHN
-120 VNNGPDELI
+120 DQLHNGPGDQI

-161 YQLNE
+161 YQLGE
-166 GAMKNN
+166 GAMKND

-178 ILLCPSFISGYNYAF
+178 ILLCPAFISDYGYAF
-193 DDSDQLTIYAIKQQA
+193 DDSDQLTIYVIKQQA
-208 NDYASYFEYYNYPN
+208 SNFEYNYSK

-231 GNGYKATPNK
+231 GDGYNATPNK
-241 ATRELLDVQH
+241 ATRELLDVKRGNIGGL
-251 SSSWESHCT
+251 CT
-260 LTLNGDHTAT
+260 LTLNSDHTAT
-270 INGKSYTIK
+270 INGKNYTIK
-279 SGTEITGSYYDG
+279 SDTEITGPYYDG
-291 VIKKDTQEALDF
+291 VIKEDTQEALDF
-303 DEVTETGEY
+303 DEVTEIGKY
-312 RYKVEVEDV
+312 RYKVQVEDV

-370 AGNIENVFVEQN
+370 ADCIWNVIVEKD
-382 VTQMP
+382 VTKMP
-387 ANAFTDRNAYN
+387 EKAFTDKDVYEIDRI
-398 SLRRVILRS
+398 ILRS

-428 GQNVEKDRLAYDIYV
+428 DQNVVKDCLGYNIYV
-443 PSSILADYRTTYA
+443 PSSILERYKTTYA
-456 SLLENSSHDFIA
+456 SLLEEADYDFYPIDI
-468 GELSVTLPES
+468 SVTLPAS

-529 GTPNTTYSIEIG
+529 GTPNTTYSIEMG
-541 VDDSWVNNLLQYGS
+541 VDDSWVNNLLQYGY
-555 NAVDPTEDADYTYL
+555 NAVDPADNPDYTYL

-584 LEGQAYLKFENGDYE
+584 LEGQAYLKFENGEYKG
-599 AATTPIT
+599 TQKPIT

-631 TKTLTLSGN
+631 TKTLTISGDE
-640 GTGTGYFAKEYDPT
+640 TGTGSFAKEYAPDE
-654 NYEIPAPWRNWT
+654 YYKPAPWRTWT

-693 GNYAFYGL
+693 GDYAFYGL

-723 CSKLKTV
+723 CTKLKTV

-735 YTIDMDTEDDTYSV
+735 SGIDIDTEDDTYSV

-764 SFENNLKA
+764 SFENSLKA

-790 FYADPLTWETD
+790 FYADPLEWDKD

-833 KISPSGYAFC
+833 KIDPSGYAFC
-843 YRKDNQDPDLKW
+843 YRKNNLDPDLKW

-922 FKDDMDC
+922 FKDDMNY
-929 VVVEDGVTQLPE
+929 VVVEKDVTQLPE

-949 NYAIIKGAGVDMN
+949 NYAIIKGTGVDMN

-1026 EGIRTYSDDVDLDL
+1026 EGIRTYSDNVDLDL

-1062 LRSVTKLASIEG
+1062 LKSVTKLASIEG

-1093 WDEENMLTRGYY
+1093 WEKDNMLISTDYA
-1105 SEHEETFG
+1105 EPEETDEG
-1113 SVTYVTLILAGSGA
+1113 VTYTTLILAGSG
-1127 ERGFHPLSKEGFLP
+1127 ENRGFHPLSTGGYLP
-1141 DHVAVLLIKKEDF
+1141 ENVAVLLIKKEDF

-1162 APLHLEIEG
+1162 APLHLEIDG

>member
-37 TAQTAWAQE
+37 TAQTAWAQTP
-46 LLTSGKCGRNADNA
+46 LLTSGKCGTNTDNA

-78 DNYTDGYMASYD
+78 DGYTESGMKDYYPNYVY
-90 PDYEFEDLGG
+90 EDLGG

-111 RKYKDHEGN
+111 RNYTDHEGN
-120 VNNGPDELI
+120 LNNGPGDLI
-129 EHIVVEDGIR
+129 EHIVVEEGVYRISEN
-139 WIGDYAFYGLKNLE
+139 AFYGLANLK
-153 DVTVASTV
+153 DVTLASTV
-161 YQLNE
+161 NVLGE
-166 GAMKNN
+166 GAMKNTDN
-172 PKLTSV
+172 LTSV
-178 ILLCPSFISGYNYAF
+178 ILLCPAFISDYDYAF
-193 DDSDQLTIYAIKQQA
+193 GDSDQLTIYVIKQQA
-208 NDYASYFEYYNYPN
+208 SNFEYNYSK

-241 ATRELLDVQH
+241 ATRELLDVKRGNIGGL
-251 SSSWESHCT
+251 CT

-270 INGKSYTIK
+270 INGKNYTIK
-279 SGTEITGSYYDG
+279 SGTEITGPYYDG
-291 VIKKDTQEALDF
+291 VIKEDTKEALDF

-329 VFSDLFTVVSSPS
+329 VVSDLFTVVSSPS

-347 AFNIEKSTL
+347 AFDIEKRTL
-356 TISGNVTGEPWKPF
+356 TISGNVTGEPWMPF
-370 AGNIENVFVEQN
+370 ADCIWNVIVEKD
-382 VTQMP
+382 VTKMP
-387 ANAFTDRNAYN
+387 EKAFTDKDVYEIDRI
-398 SLRRVILRS
+398 VLRS

-428 GQNVEKDRLAYDIYV
+428 GQNVVKDCLGYNIYV
-443 PSSILADYRTTYA
+443 PSSILESYRTTYA
-456 SLLENSSHDFIA
+456 SLLEEADYDFFAFDI
-468 GELSVTLPES
+468 SVTLPES

-509 GKVVMERVMTVCGY
+509 GKVVMERVMTARTCT
-523 EGLVLK
+523 GLVLK
-529 GTPNTTYSIEIG
+529 GTPGTTYTFEIG
-541 VDDSWVNNLLQYGS
+541 VDDSWVNNLLQYGY
-555 NAVDPTEDADYTYL
+555 NAVDPADNPDYTYL
-569 QLDGTEFK
+569 QLNGTEFK
-577 EFTTETN
+577 KFTTETN
-584 LEGQAYLKFENGDYE
+584 LEGQAYLKFENGEYE
-599 AATTPIT
+599 GAQKPIT
-606 MLFSDEDVMTSGVV
+606 MFFSDEDVMTSGVV

-631 TKTLTLSGN
+631 TKTLTLSGDD
-640 GTGTGYFAKEYDPT
+640 TGTGSFAKEYDPAE
-654 NYEIPAPWRNWT
+654 YEKPAPWRNWT
-666 TAEGVVVR
+666 TAEGVVAH
-674 KGVEDGIEHIVVEN
+674 KGVEDDIVHIVVEN

-693 GNYAFYGL
+693 GDYAFYGL

-723 CSKLKTV
+723 CTKLKTV

-735 YTIDMDTEDDTYSV
+735 SGIDIDTEDDTYSV

-764 SFENNLKA
+764 SFENSLKA

-777 EGFYLSEGELKAD
+777 EGFYLSEGTLKAD
-790 FYADPLTWETD
+790 FYENPLTWEDD
-801 HYTGDISMIGHFSC
+801 HYTGDISMVGYWDC

-833 KISPSGYAFC
+833 KIDPSGYAFC

-855 NEVTEAG
+855 NEVTEVG
-862 IYYAKVTINGHFADE
+862 NYYVKVTIEGYFADE
-877 AKNTAITEHYAD
+877 AKSTAISEHYVE
-889 LYVAPSSGDGWSY
+889 LYEAPSSGDGWSY

-922 FKDDMDC
+922 FKDDMNY
-929 VVVEDGVTQLPE
+929 VVVEKDVTQLPE
-941 KAFYDYYI
+941 KAFYDYSLAF
-949 NYAIIKGAGVDMN
+949 AIVKGADVDLN
-962 KAFLCF
+962 KAFLTW
-968 DYVYDESNG
+968 DYVYDELSG
-977 WIEKEFLCA
+977 EDVIKDVLCT
-986 NIFVPAACVADYN
+986 NIYVPAASVESYT
-999 TAYASYLEENGG
+999 TAYASYIVESGPN
-1011 KILSSD
+1011 IFSSD

-1026 EGIRTYSDDVDLDL
+1026 EGIRTYSDWVDLDL

-1049 TITNFNTTTGALT
+1049 TITNFNATTGALT
-1062 LRSVTKLASIEG
+1062 LKSVTKLASIEG

-1087 VTAGVD
+1087 VTVGVD
-1093 WDEENMLTRGYY
+1093 WEKDNMLISTDYA
-1105 SEHEETFG
+1105 EPEETEDD
-1113 SVTYVTLILAGSGA
+1113 VTYVNLILAGSG
-1127 ERGFHPLSKEGFLP
+1127 EKRGFHPLSTGGYLP
-1141 DHVAVLLIKKEDF
+1141 ENVAILLIKKEDF

-1162 APLHLEIEG
+1162 APLHLEIDG

-1192 TISGVRMEGKPAQK
+1192 TLSGVRLEGKPAQK

>member
-28 LVATLLFTL
+28 LVTLMLTL
-37 TAQTAWAQE
+37 TAQTAWSQE
-46 LLTSGKCGRNADNA
+46 LLTSGKCGVNEDNA

-68 GTKTLTISLE
+68 ETNTLTISLE
-78 DNYTDGYMASYD
+78 DGYTESGMASYD
-90 PDYEFEDLGG
+90 PDYKYIDLG
-100 GDYDENKPAPW
+100 DEGCREDIPAPW
-111 RKYKDHEGN
+111 RYYTDHEGN
-120 VNNGPDELI
+120 VNNGPGDQI

-153 DVTVASTV
+153 DVTLASTV
-161 YQLNE
+161 NVLGE
-166 GAMKNN
+166 GAMQND

-178 ILLCPSFISGYNYAF
+178 ILLCPSFISGYGYAF

-208 NDYASYFEYYNYPN
+208 SNFEYNYSK

-231 GNGYKATPNK
+231 GDGYKATPNK
-241 ATRELLDVQH
+241 ATRELLDVKRGNI
-251 SSSWESHCT
+251 SGLCT

-270 INGKSYTIK
+270 INGKNYTIK
-279 SGTEITGSYYDG
+279 SGTEITGPYYDG
-291 VIKKDTQEALDF
+291 VIKEDTQEALDF
-303 DEVTETGEY
+303 DEVTEKGEY
-312 RYKVEVEDV
+312 RYKVQVEDV
-321 FADKDNEN
+321 FADEAKEN
-329 VFSDLFTVVSSPS
+329 VVSDPFTVTNSPA

-356 TISGNVTGEPWKPF
+356 TISCNVTGEPWMPF
-370 AGNIENVFVEQN
+370 ADCIWNVIVEKD
-382 VTQMP
+382 VTKMP
-387 ANAFTDRNAYN
+387 EKAFTDKDVYEIDRI
-398 SLRRVILRS
+398 ILRS

-428 GQNVEKDRLAYDIYV
+428 DQNVVKDCLGYNIYV
-443 PSSILADYRTTYA
+443 PSSILESYKTTYA
-456 SLLENSSHDFIA
+456 SLLEEADYDFFAFDI
-468 GELSVTLPES
+468 SVTLPAS

-509 GKVVMERVMTVCGY
+509 GKVVMERVMTARNW

-529 GTPNTTYSIEIG
+529 GTANTTYSIEMG
-541 VDDSWVNNLLQYGS
+541 VDDSWVNNLLQYGY
-555 NAVDPTEDADYTYL
+555 NAVDPADNPDYTYL

-584 LEGQAYLKFENGDYE
+584 LEGQAYLKFENGEYE
-599 AATTPIT
+599 GAQKPIT
-606 MLFSDEDVMTSGVV
+606 MFFSDEDVMTSGVV

-631 TKTLTLSGN
+631 TKTLTISGDDA
-640 GTGTGYFAKEYDPT
+640 GTGYFAKEYDPT

-693 GNYAFYGL
+693 GDYAFYGL

-723 CSKLKTV
+723 CTKLKTV

-735 YTIDMDTEDDTYSV
+735 SGIDIDTEDDTYSV

-764 SFENNLKA
+764 SFENSLKA

-790 FYADPLTWETD
+790 FYADPLEWDKD

-833 KISPSGYAFC
+833 KIDPSGYAFC
-843 YRKDNQDPDLKW
+843 YRKNNQDPDLKW

-915 TGEPWKM
+915 TGEPWKL

-1105 SEHEETFG
+1105 SEPEETFG
-1113 SVTYVTLILAGSGA
+1113 SVTYVTLILAGSG
-1127 ERGFHPLSKEGFLP
+1127 EKRGFHPLSTGGYLP

-1162 APLHLEIEG
+1162 APLHLEIDG
-1171 ADVTAISTMKVISTP
+1171 ADVTAISTMKVVSTP

>member
-28 LVATLLFTL
+28 LVTLMLTL

-46 LLTSGKCGRNADNA
+46 LLTSGKCGVNEDNA

-78 DNYTDGYMASYD
+78 GGYTDGEMASYD
-90 PDYEFEDLGG
+90 PSYEYEDLG
-100 GDYDENKPAPW
+100 DEGCREYIPAPW
-111 RKYKDHEGN
+111 RNYTDHN
-120 VNNGPDELI
+120 DQLHNGPGDQI
-129 EHIVVEDGIR
+129 EHIVVEEGVYRISEN
-139 WIGDYAFYGLKNLE
+139 AFYGLANLK
-153 DVTVASTV
+153 DVTLASTV
-161 YQLNE
+161 NVLGE
-166 GAMKNN
+166 GAMQNDLN
-172 PKLTSV
+172 LTSV
-178 ILLCPSFISGYNYAF
+178 TLLCPAFISGYGYAF
-193 DDSDQLTIYAIKQQA
+193 DDSDQLTIYVIKQQA
-208 NDYASYFEYYNYPN
+208 SNFEYYYSK

-231 GNGYKATPNK
+231 GDGYKATPNK
-241 ATRELLDVQH
+241 ATRELLDVKRGNIGGL
-251 SSSWESHCT
+251 CT
-260 LTLNGDHTAT
+260 LTLNSDHTAT
-270 INGKSYTIK
+270 INGKNYTIK
-279 SGTEITGSYYDG
+279 SGTEISASYYDG
-291 VIKKDTQEALDF
+291 VIKEDTQEALDF
-303 DEVTETGEY
+303 DEVTETGKY
-312 RYKVEVEDV
+312 RYKVQVEDV

-356 TISGNVTGEPWKPF
+356 TISGNVTGEPWMPF
-370 AGNIENVFVEQN
+370 ADCIWNVIVEKD
-382 VTQMP
+382 VTKMP
-387 ANAFTDRNAYN
+387 EKAFTDKDVYEIDRI
-398 SLRRVILRS
+398 ILRS
-407 TAVVDLNGAF
+407 TAVVNLNGAF
-417 SEKREVWDSEQ
+417 SNKYEVWNEEAQDY
-428 GQNVEKDRLAYDIYV
+428 VEKDRLVYNIYV
-443 PSSILADYRTTYA
+443 PSSILESYKTTYA
-456 SLLENSSHDFIA
+456 SLLEEADYDFFAFDI
-468 GELSVTLPES
+468 SVTLPAS
-478 GVMTFSADTRL
+478 GVMTYSNDNAL
-489 DFTHSEGL
+489 DFTNSEL
-497 KAYIASEFIPAT
+497 KAYVASEFIPAT
-509 GKVVMERVMTVCGY
+509 GKVIMNRVMTARTCT
-523 EGLVLK
+523 GLVLK

-541 VDDSWVNNLLQYGS
+541 VDDSWVNNLLQYGY
-555 NAVDPTEDADYTYL
+555 NAVDPAEDADYTYL

-584 LEGQAYLKFENGDYE
+584 LEGQAYLKFENGEYE
-599 AATTPIT
+599 GAQKPIT
-606 MLFSDEDVMTSGVV
+606 MFFSDEDVMTSGVV

-631 TKTLTLSGN
+631 TKTLTLSGDD
-640 GTGTGYFAKEYDPT
+640 TGTGYFAKEYDPAE
-654 NYEIPAPWRNWT
+654 YEEPAPWRNWT

-674 KGVEDGIEHIVVEN
+674 KGVEDGIEHIVVKN

-723 CSKLKTV
+723 CTKLKTV

-735 YTIDMDTEDDTYSV
+735 SGIDIDTEDDTYSV

-764 SFENNLKA
+764 SFENSLKA

-833 KISPSGYAFC
+833 KIDPSGYAFC
-843 YRKDNQDPDLKW
+843 YRKNNEDPDLKW

-902 DRDHYVLTVSGDV
+902 DRDHYVLTVSGNV

-922 FKDDMDC
+922 FKDDMNY
-929 VVVEDGVTQLPE
+929 VVVEKDVTQLPE
-941 KAFYDYYI
+941 KAFYDYSLAF
-949 NYAIIKGAGVDMN
+949 AIVKGADVDLN
-962 KAFLCF
+962 KAFLTW
-968 DYVYDESNG
+968 DYVYDELSG
-977 WIEKEFLCA
+977 EDVIKDVLCN
-986 NIFVPAACVADYN
+986 NIYVPAASVESYT
-999 TAYASYLEENGG
+999 TAYASYIVESGPN
-1011 KILSSD
+1011 IFSSD

-1026 EGIRTYSDDVDLDL
+1026 EGIRTYSDWVALDI

-1049 TITNFNTTTGALT
+1049 TITNFNTNTGALT
-1062 LRSVTKLASIEG
+1062 LKSVTKLASIGG

-1093 WDEENMLTRGYY
+1093 WEKDNMLISTDYA
-1105 SEHEETFG
+1105 EPEETEDD
-1113 SVTYVTLILAGSGA
+1113 VTYVTLILAGSG
-1127 ERGFHPLSKEGFLP
+1127 ENRGFHPLSTGGYLP
-1141 DHVAVLLIKKEDF
+1141 ENVAVLLIKKEDF

-1162 APLHLEIEG
+1162 APLHLEIDG

-1186 ADDAWY
+1186 AEDAWY
-1192 TISGVRMEGKPAQK
+1192 TLSGVRLEGKPAQK

>member
-28 LVATLLFTL
+28 LVTLMLTL

-46 LLTSGKCGRNADNA
+46 LLTSGKCGVNEDNA

-78 DNYTDGYMASYD
+78 GGYTDGEMASYD
-90 PDYEFEDLGG
+90 PSYEYEDLG
-100 GDYDENKPAPW
+100 DEGCREYIPAPW
-111 RKYKDHEGN
+111 RNYTDHN
-120 VNNGPDELI
+120 DQLHNGPGDQI
-129 EHIVVEDGIR
+129 EHIVVEEGVYRISEN
-139 WIGDYAFYGLKNLE
+139 AFYGLANLK
-153 DVTVASTV
+153 DVTLASTV
-161 YQLNE
+161 NVLGE
-166 GAMKNN
+166 GAMQNDLN
-172 PKLTSV
+172 LTSV
-178 ILLCPSFISGYNYAF
+178 TLLCPAFISGYGYAF
-193 DDSDQLTIYAIKQQA
+193 DDSDQLTIYVIKQQA
-208 NDYASYFEYYNYPN
+208 SNFEYYYSK

-231 GNGYKATPNK
+231 GDGYKATPNK
-241 ATRELLDVQH
+241 ATRELLDVKRGNIGGL
-251 SSSWESHCT
+251 CT
-260 LTLNGDHTAT
+260 LTLNSDHTAT
-270 INGKSYTIK
+270 INGKNYTIK
-279 SGTEITGSYYDG
+279 SGTEISASYYDG
-291 VIKKDTQEALDF
+291 VIKEDTQEALDF
-303 DEVTETGEY
+303 DEVTETGKY
-312 RYKVEVEDV
+312 RYKVQVEDV

-356 TISGNVTGEPWKPF
+356 TISGNVTGEPWMPF
-370 AGNIENVFVEQN
+370 ADCIWNVIVEKD
-382 VTQMP
+382 VTKMP
-387 ANAFTDRNAYN
+387 EKAFTDKDVYEIDRI
-398 SLRRVILRS
+398 ILRS
-407 TAVVDLNGAF
+407 TAVVNLNGAF
-417 SEKREVWDSEQ
+417 SNKYEVWNEEAQDY
-428 GQNVEKDRLAYDIYV
+428 VEKDRLVYNIYV
-443 PSSILADYRTTYA
+443 PSSILESYKTTYA
-456 SLLENSSHDFIA
+456 SLLEEADYDFFAFDI
-468 GELSVTLPES
+468 SVTLPAS
-478 GVMTFSADTRL
+478 GVMTYSNDNAL
-489 DFTHSEGL
+489 DFTNSEL
-497 KAYIASEFIPAT
+497 KAYVASEFIPAT
-509 GKVVMERVMTVCGY
+509 GKVIMNRVMTARTCT
-523 EGLVLK
+523 GLVLK

-541 VDDSWVNNLLQYGS
+541 VDDSWVNNLLQYGY
-555 NAVDPTEDADYTYL
+555 NAVDPAEDADYTYL

-584 LEGQAYLKFENGDYE
+584 LEGQAYLKFENGEYE
-599 AATTPIT
+599 GAQKPIT
-606 MLFSDEDVMTSGVV
+606 MFFSDEDVMTSGVV

-631 TKTLTLSGN
+631 TKTLTLSGDD
-640 GTGTGYFAKEYDPT
+640 TGTGYFAKEYDPAE
-654 NYEIPAPWRNWT
+654 YEEPAPWRNWT

-674 KGVEDGIEHIVVEN
+674 KGVEDGIEHIVVKN

-723 CSKLKTV
+723 CTKLKTV

-735 YTIDMDTEDDTYSV
+735 SGIDIDTEDDTYSV

-764 SFENNLKA
+764 SFENSLKA

-833 KISPSGYAFC
+833 KIDPSGYAFC
-843 YRKDNQDPDLKW
+843 YRKNNQDPDLKW

-915 TGEPWKM
+915 TGEPWKL

-929 VVVEDGVTQLPE
+929 VVVEDGVTRLPE

-1026 EGIRTYSDDVDLDL
+1026 EGIRTYSDNVDLDL

-1049 TITNFNTTTGALT
+1049 TITNFNTITGALT
-1062 LRSVTKLASIEG
+1062 LKPVTKMANYAG
-1074 YLLMGNTGTYTAK
+1074 YLLMGETSTYTAK

-1093 WDEENMLTRGYY
+1093 WEEDNMLRRALYA
-1105 SEHEETFG
+1105 EPEETDEG
-1113 SVTYVTLILAGSGA
+1113 VTYTTLILAGSG
-1127 ERGFHPLSKEGFLP
+1127 ENRGFHPLSTGGDLP
-1141 DHVAVLLIKKEDF
+1141 NHVAILLIKKEDF

-1162 APLHLEIEG
+1162 APLHLEIDG

-1192 TISGVRMEGKPAQK
+1192 TLSGVRLEGKPAKK

>member
-37 TAQTAWAQE
+37 TAQTAWAQTP
-46 LLTSGKCGRNADNA
+46 LLTSGKCGTNTDNA

-78 DNYTDGYMASYD
+78 GGYTDGEMNDYYPSYV
-90 PDYEFEDLGG
+90 YEDLGG

-111 RKYKDHEGN
+111 RNYTDHEGN
-120 VNNGPDELI
+120 LNNGPGDLI
-129 EHIVVEDGIR
+129 EHIVVEEGVYRISEN
-139 WIGDYAFYGLKNLE
+139 AFYGLANLK
-153 DVTVASTV
+153 DVTLASTV
-161 YQLNE
+161 NVLGE
-166 GAMKNN
+166 GAMKNTDN
-172 PKLTSV
+172 LTSV
-178 ILLCPSFISGYNYAF
+178 ILLCPAFISGYGYAF

-208 NDYASYFEYYNYPN
+208 SNFEYNYSK

-231 GNGYKATPNK
+231 GDGYKATPNK
-241 ATRELLDVQH
+241 ATRELLDVKRGYYTDF
-251 SSSWESHCT
+251 CT
-260 LTLNGDHTAT
+260 LTLNSDHTAT
-270 INGKSYTIK
+270 INGKNYTIK
-279 SGTEITGSYYDG
+279 SGTEISASYYDG
-291 VIKKDTQEALDF
+291 VIKEDTQEALDF
-303 DEVTETGEY
+303 DEVTETGKY

-329 VFSDLFTVVSSPS
+329 VVSDPFTVTNSPA

-347 AFNIEKSTL
+347 AFNIKKSTL
-356 TISGNVTGEPWKPF
+356 TISGNVTGEPWMPF
-370 AGNIENVFVEQN
+370 ADCIWNVIVEKD
-382 VTQMP
+382 VTKMP
-387 ANAFTDRNAYN
+387 EKAFTDRNAYN

-428 GQNVEKDRLAYDIYV
+428 GQNVVKDCLGYNIYV
-443 PSSILADYRTTYA
+443 PSSILESYRTTYA
-456 SLLENSSHDFIA
+456 SLLEEADYDFFAFDI
-468 GELSVTLPES
+468 SVTLPAS

-489 DFTHSEGL
+489 DFTHSKGL

-509 GKVVMERVMTVCGY
+509 GKVVMERVMTARNW

-529 GTPNTTYSIEIG
+529 GTANTTYSIEMG
-541 VDDSWVNNLLQYGS
+541 VDDSWVNNLLQYGY

-569 QLDGTEFK
+569 QLNGTEFK
-577 EFTTETN
+577 KFTEETN
-584 LEGQAYLKFENGDYE
+584 LEGQAYLLLENDDYE

-631 TKTLTLSGN
+631 TKTLTISGDN
-640 GTGTGYFAKEYDPT
+640 VGTGYFAKEYDPT

-723 CSKLKTV
+723 CTKLKTV

-735 YTIDMDTEDDTYSV
+735 SGIDMDTEDDTYSV

-764 SFENNLKA
+764 SFEEKLEA
-772 FNVKV
+772 FDNVKV

-790 FYADPLTWETD
+790 FYADPLEWDKD

-833 KISPSGYAFC
+833 KIDPSGYAFC

-902 DRDHYVLTVSGDV
+902 DRDHYVLTVSGNV
-915 TGEPWKM
+915 TGEPWKL

-929 VVVEDGVTQLPE
+929 VVVEEGVTKLPE
-941 KAFYDYYI
+941 KAFYNHYLD
-949 NYAIIKGAGVDMN
+949 YAIIKGTGVDLN
-962 KAFLCF
+962 KAFLCT
-968 DYVYDESNG
+968 DEVYDELSG
-977 WIEKEFLCA
+977 EDVIKDVLCN
-986 NIFVPAACVADYN
+986 NIYVPAASVESYT
-999 TAYASYLEENGG
+999 TAYASYIVESGPN
-1011 KILSSD
+1011 IFSSD
-1017 VSIDMKEAS
+1017 VSIDITEAS
-1026 EGIRTYSDDVDLDL
+1026 EGIRTYSDRVALDI

-1062 LRSVTKLASIEG
+1062 LKSVTKLASIEG

-1087 VTAGVD
+1087 VTVGVD
-1093 WDEENMLTRGYY
+1093 WEKDNMLISTDYA
-1105 SEHEETFG
+1105 EPEETEDD
-1113 SVTYVTLILAGSGA
+1113 VTYVTLILAGSG
-1127 ERGFHPLSKEGFLP
+1127 EKRGFHPLSTGGYLP
-1141 DHVAVLLIKKEDF
+1141 ENVAVLLIKKEDF

>member
-1 MEQRHLLNHEL
+1 MVQRHLLNL
-12 ARTAGMLSG
+12 YPARTAGMLSG

-37 TAQTAWAQE
+37 TAQTAWAQTP
-46 LLTSGKCGRNADNA
+46 LLTSGKCGINKDNA

-78 DNYTDGYMASYD
+78 DGYTDGQMPYYD
-90 PDYEFEDLGG
+90 PNYEYGYYE
-100 GDYDENKPAPW
+100 ENKPAPW
-111 RKYKDHEGN
+111 RNYKDHEGQWH
-120 VNNGPDELI
+120 NGPGDQI
-129 EHIVVEDGIR
+129 EHIVAEEGVKRISSN
-139 WIGDYAFYGLKNLE
+139 AFYGLANLK
-153 DVTVASTV
+153 DVTLASTV
-161 YQLNE
+161 YQLGK
-166 GAMKNN
+166 GAMQND

-178 ILLCPSFISGYNYAF
+178 FLLCPAFIFGYDFAF

-208 NDYASYFEYYNYPN
+208 SNFEYNYSK
-222 IKVEGFLLT
+222 IKVVGFLLT
-231 GNGYKATPNK
+231 GNGYKATPRK
-241 ATRELLDVQH
+241 VTRELLDVKRGYYTNF
-251 SSSWESHCT
+251 CT

-279 SGTEITGSYYDG
+279 SGTEISASYYNG
-291 VIKKDTQEALDF
+291 VIKEDTQEALDF
-303 DEVTETGEY
+303 DEVTATGDY
-312 RYKVEVEDV
+312 RYKVQVEDV
-321 FADKDNEN
+321 FANKANEN
-329 VFSDLFTVVSSPS
+329 VVSDLFTVTNSPAT
-342 SGEGW
+342 GEGW
-347 AFNIEKSTL
+347 AFNIDKSTL
-356 TISGNVTGEPWKPF
+356 TISGNVTGEPWMPF
-370 AGNIENVFVEQN
+370 ADCIWNVIVEKD
-382 VTQMP
+382 VTKMP
-387 ANAFTDRNAYN
+387 EKAFTDKDAYEID
-398 SLRRVILRS
+398 RVVLRS

-428 GQNVEKDRLAYDIYV
+428 GQNVVKDCLGYNIYV
-443 PSSILADYRTTYA
+443 PSSILESYKTTYA
-456 SLLENSSHDFIA
+456 SLLEEADYDFFAFDI
-468 GELSVTLPES
+468 SVTLPAS
-478 GVMTFSADTRL
+478 GVMTFSAGTSL

-497 KAYIASEFIPAT
+497 KAYIASDFIPAT

-529 GTPNTTYSIEIG
+529 GTPNTTYSFEIG
-541 VDDSWVNNLLQYGS
+541 VDDSWVENLLQHGS
-555 NAVDPTEDADYTYL
+555 DAVDPTEDADYTYL

-577 EFTTETN
+577 KFTTETN
-584 LEGQAYLKFENGDYE
+584 LEGQAYLKFENGEYE
-599 AATTPIT
+599 GAQKPIT
-606 MLFSDEDVMTSGVV
+606 MFFSDEEAVTSGVV

-640 GTGTGYFAKEYDPT
+640 GTGTGHFAKEYDPDS
-654 NYEIPAPWRNWT
+654 YYKPAPWRTWT
-666 TAEGVVVR
+666 TAEGVVMHL
-674 KGVEDGIEHIVVEN
+674 GVEDGIEHIVVEN

-730 VCSYL
+730 VCSSL
-735 YTIDMDTEDDTYSV
+735 HSMEMDTENDTYSV
-749 ANVGET
+749 ANAGET
-755 YYVPNFKKV
+755 YYVPNYTKA

-777 EGFYLSEGELKAD
+777 EGFYLSEGTLKAD
-790 FYADPLTWETD
+790 FYEDPLEWDKD
-801 HYTGDISMIGHFSC
+801 HYKGDISMISSVDC

-821 ATINGIAYTYDN
+821 ATINGITYTYDN
-833 KISPSGYAFC
+833 KIDPYGYAFC
-843 YRKDNQDPDLKW
+843 YRKDNKDPDLRR

-889 LYVAPSSGDGWSY
+889 LYVAPSSGEGWSY
-902 DRDHYVLTVSGDV
+902 DRQHYDLTVSGNV
-915 TGEPWKM
+915 TGEPWKL
-922 FKDDMDC
+922 FKDYMDC

-949 NYAIIKGAGVDMN
+949 NYAIIKGAGVDLN
-962 KAFLCF
+962 KAFLCN
-968 DYVYDESNG
+968 DYVYVESEG
-977 WIEKEFLCA
+977 YIKKEHLRA
-986 NIFVPAACVADYN
+986 NLFVPASSVADYN
-999 TAYASYLEENGG
+999 TAYAAYLEENGG

-1017 VSIDMKEAS
+1017 VSIEMKEAS
-1026 EGIRTYSDDVDLDL
+1026 EGIRTYSDYVDLDL

-1062 LRSVTKLASIEG
+1062 LRSVTKFSSYGG

-1087 VTAGVD
+1087 ATAGVD
-1093 WDEENMLTRGYY
+1093 WDEENMLTIGNYK
-1105 SEHEETFG
+1105 EPEETFG

-1154 EAWKGSGA
+1154 DAWKGSGA

-1171 ADVTAISTMKVISTP
+1171 GDVTAISTMKVISTP

-1192 TISGVRMEGKPAQK
+1192 TLSGVRMEGKPAQK

>member
-28 LVATLLFTL
+28 LVTLMLTL

-46 LLTSGKCGRNADNA
+46 LLTSGKCGVGDDNA

-68 GTKTLTISLE
+68 ETNTLTISLE
-78 DNYTDGYMASYD
+78 DGYTESGMASYY
-90 PDYEFEDLGG
+90 PNYVYEDLGG

-111 RKYKDHEGN
+111 RNYKDHN
-120 VNNGPDELI
+120 DQLHNGPGDQI
-129 EHIVVEDGIR
+129 EHIVVEEGVKRISEN
-139 WIGDYAFYGLKNLE
+139 AFYGLANLK
-153 DVTVASTV
+153 DVTLASTV
-161 YQLNE
+161 NVLGE
-166 GAMKNN
+166 GAMQNDLN
-172 PKLTSV
+172 LTSV
-178 ILLCPSFISGYNYAF
+178 TLLCPAFISDYGYAF
-193 DDSDQLTIYAIKQQA
+193 DDSDQLTIYVIKQQA
-208 NDYASYFEYYNYPN
+208 SNFEYYYSK

-241 ATRELLDVQH
+241 ATRELLDVKRGNI
-251 SSSWESHCT
+251 SGLCT

-270 INGKSYTIK
+270 INGKNYTIK
-279 SGTEITGSYYDG
+279 SGTEITGPYYDG
-291 VIKKDTQEALDF
+291 VIKEDTQEALDF

-312 RYKVEVEDV
+312 RYKVQVEDV
-321 FADKDNEN
+321 FADEAKGN
-329 VFSDLFTVVSSPS
+329 VVSDLFKVISSPA

-370 AGNIENVFVEQN
+370 ADCIWNVIVEKD
-382 VTQMP
+382 VTKMP
-387 ANAFTDRNAYN
+387 EKAFTDKDVYEIDRI
-398 SLRRVILRS
+398 ILRS

-417 SEKREVWDSEQ
+417 SEKREVGDSEQ
-428 GQNVEKDRLAYDIYV
+428 DQNVVKDCLGYNIYV
-443 PSSILADYRTTYA
+443 PSSILESYKTTYA
-456 SLLENSSHDFIA
+456 SLLEEADYDFYPIDI
-468 GELSVTLPES
+468 SVTLPAS

-529 GTPNTTYSIEIG
+529 GTPNTTYSIEMG
-541 VDDSWVNNLLQYGS
+541 VDDSWVNNLLQYGY
-555 NAVDPTEDADYTYL
+555 NAVDPADNPDYTYL

-577 EFTTETN
+577 KFTTETN
-584 LEGQAYLKFENGDYE
+584 LEGQAYLKFENGEYE
-599 AATTPIT
+599 GAQKPIT
-606 MLFSDEDVMTSGVV
+606 MFFSDEDVMTSGVV

-631 TKTLTLSGN
+631 TKTLTLSGDE
-640 GTGTGYFAKEYDPT
+640 TGTGSFAKEYDPT

-723 CSKLKTV
+723 CTKLKTV
-730 VCSYL
+730 VCSYFSG
-735 YTIDMDTEDDTYSV
+735 IDIDTEDDTYSV

-764 SFENNLKA
+764 SFENSLKA

-790 FYADPLTWETD
+790 FYADPLEWDKD

-833 KISPSGYAFC
+833 KIDPSGYAFC

-915 TGEPWKM
+915 TGEPWKL

-1049 TITNFNTTTGALT
+1049 TITNFNATTGALT
-1062 LRSVTKLASIEG
+1062 LKPVTKMANYAG
-1074 YLLMGNTGTYTAK
+1074 YLLMGETSTYTAK

-1093 WDEENMLTRGYY
+1093 WEEDNMLISTDYA
-1105 SEHEETFG
+1105 EPEETDEG
-1113 SVTYVTLILAGSGA
+1113 VTYTTLILAGSGA
-1127 ERGFHPLSKEGFLP
+1127 ERGFHPLSTGGYLP

-1154 EAWKGSGA
+1154 EAWKSSGA

-1171 ADVTAISTMKVISTP
+1171 GDVTAISTMKVISTP